1 MKQKAIKKL
10 CILGYLACVAMLFSG
25 CISPKT
31 DAFLLGAGIGAGVTA
46 YFMKGGTIAGY
57 SARSLKSAG
66 DSSLSAQSLPDS
78 SIPSD
83 LEWYYLEQEIFSDIQ
98 LQNQSQSISLF

>member
-1 MKQKAIKKL
+1 MFIFA
-10 CILGYLACVAMLFSG
+10 YFACMAMLFCG

-46 YFMKGGTIAGY
+46 YFMKGGNIAGY
-57 SARSLKSAG
+57 SARSLQNAG
-66 DSSLSAQSLPDS
+66 ESSGSMQSLPDS

-83 LEWYYLEQEIFSDIQ
+83 LEWYYLEKEIFSDIQ
-98 LQNQSQSISLF
+98 LQNQNQSISLF

>member
-1 MKQKAIKKL
+1 MKQTTFKKML
-10 CILGYLACVAMLFSG
+10 IFSYFACVAVFFSG

-46 YFMKGGTIAGY
+46 YFMKGGSIAGY
-57 SARSLKSAG
+57 SARSFQNMGENSNLQT
-66 DSSLSAQSLPDS
+66 LSDS
-78 SIPSD
+78 SIPAD

-98 LQNQSQSISLF
+98 LSKQNENVSLF

>member
-1 MKQKAIKKL
+1 MKQKIIKKWF
-10 CILGYLACVAMLFSG
+10 IFGYLACVAMFFGG

-46 YFMKGGTIAGY
+46 YFMKGGEIAGY
-57 SARSLKSAG
+57 SARSLQSAG
-66 DSSLSAQSLPDS
+66 ESSGGQSLRDS

-83 LEWYYLEQEIFSDIQ
+83 LEWFYLEKEIFSEAQ
-98 LQNQSQSISLF
+98 LRNQGGSLSLF